1 MTETVFSWPGMGLL
15 FINAL
20 NTRDYPILMAILM
33 VGAVVVVL
41 GNLLADILV
50 ALVDPRV
57 KLHG

>member
-1 MTETVFSWPGMGLL
+1 
-15 FINAL
+15 
-20 NTRDYPILMAILM
+20 MAILM

-50 ALVDPRV
+50 ALVDPRA

>member
-1 MTETVFSWPGMGLL
+1 
-15 FINAL
+15 
-20 NTRDYPILMAILM
+20 